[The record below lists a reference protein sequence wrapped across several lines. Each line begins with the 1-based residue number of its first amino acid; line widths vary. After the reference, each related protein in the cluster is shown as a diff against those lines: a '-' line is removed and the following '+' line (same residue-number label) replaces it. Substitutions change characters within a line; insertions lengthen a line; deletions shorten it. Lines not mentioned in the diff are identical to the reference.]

1 MIPFKVRIINK
12 VFSALIRKQEVFGSV
27 AGAILSLPAVLGEL
41 FWSASILAA
50 LGTTLAVI
58 IELPDV
64 PTIIVSAAIAIG
76 YTLFGGLYAVAY
88 TDVVQLSLG
97 CPFEEL
103 DKIHF

>member
-1 MIPFKVRIINK
+1 M
-12 VFSALIRKQEVFGSV
+12 
-27 AGAILSLPAVLGEL
+27 
-41 FWSASILAA
+41 AA

-88 TDVVQLSLG
+88 TDVVQLSQG
-97 CPFEEL
+97 CQLKSFGTL
-103 DKIHF
+103 FSVISFSALKTLLKSDYSRSFSGNAVYNYK

>member
-1 MIPFKVRIINK
+1 M
-12 VFSALIRKQEVFGSV
+12 FGSV

-88 TDVVQLSLG
+88 TDVVQLSQGSQFHDISKTL
-97 CPFEEL
+97 FYYL
-103 DKIHF
+103 NS